1 MAILLAFVALYSAVG
16 ISVESASTKTNC
28 DFVQPAKSCI
38 QQSCVQSPCTMLCG
52 LTAQYDTCQQ
62 SCDSRIGECDALNCV
77 ASRTC
82 IQICSRSNCGN
93 ITSDAIDCTQTCS
106 TGNCSTMACP
116 HKSTKTC
123 SQLSGKEM
131 TCKANSCT
139 QVCSDNYCQ
148 IACPNEGYNC
158 TQTAVTADAAMECDR
173 AVCQQGCTSNK
184 EQCNMKC
191 ISSEVAGNCQQAC
204 VTSTCRSMTCES
216 SNCTQGCVSGEC
228 NVTCPTGVKYCQQVA
243 VQANVTMKCD
253 ANVCEQV
260 CTTGNCS
267 MTCSSSV
274 KKCHQVCSSGNCLLQ
289 CDSENCM
296 VDCFGKSM
304 CINDSTNNKNNV
316 ATKSLHMWFSIFSFF
331 GVAFITYT
339 LG

>member
-1 MAILLAFVALYSAVG
+1 MAILLVFVALYSAVG

-93 ITSDAIDCTQTCS
+93 ITCDAIDCTQTCS

-139 QVCSDNYCQ
+139 QVC
-148 IACPNEGYNC
+148 
-158 TQTAVTADAAMECDR
+158 
-173 AVCQQGCTSNK
+173 
-184 EQCNMKC
+184 
-191 ISSEVAGNCQQAC
+191 
-204 VTSTCRSMTCES
+204 
-216 SNCTQGCVSGEC
+216 
-228 NVTCPTGVKYCQQVA
+228 
-243 VQANVTMKCD
+243 
-253 ANVCEQV
+253 
-260 CTTGNCS
+260 TTGNCS

-274 KKCHQVCSSGNCLLQ
+274 KKCHQVCSSGNCLLK

-304 CINDSTNNKNNV
+304 SINDSTNNKTNV
-316 ATKSLHMWFSIFSFF
+316 ATKS
-331 GVAFITYT
+331 
-339 LG
+339 